1 MPGAWNN
8 GTRLMHATESQLQIP
23 MLPAIPH
30 FHSCPL
36 SRGTAATDEHLG
48 PVVSRGPGS
57 STGGVS

>member
-1 MPGAWNN
+1 
-8 GTRLMHATESQLQIP
+8 MHATESQLQIP